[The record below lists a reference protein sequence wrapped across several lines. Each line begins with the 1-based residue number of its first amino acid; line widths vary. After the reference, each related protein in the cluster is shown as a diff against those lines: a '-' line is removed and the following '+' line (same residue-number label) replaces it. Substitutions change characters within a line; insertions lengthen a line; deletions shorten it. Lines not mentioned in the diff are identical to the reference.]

1 MSKLRGDYITIQ
13 PLSWRGAFGFR
24 PPSVGHPGRKGKPV
38 HGPAACQR
46 QFFRGRCAGGWG
58 DVTHYGSRERCN
70 CSSAGVDPRRIEVIM
85 GREPSGHSCIEN
97 EV

>member
-1 MSKLRGDYITIQ
+1 MAKLRGDYITIQ
-13 PLSWRGAFGFR
+13 PLRRRGAFGFG
-24 PPSVGHPGRKGKPV
+24 PPSDTPGGRVGLCTG
-38 HGPAACQR
+38 QR
-46 QFFRGRCAGGWG
+46 QSFRGRCAGGCG

-85 GREPSGHSCIEN
+85 GREPSRHSCIEN